1 MIQLKTN
8 RSAPSWANHQ
18 RAFVA
23 ARDRAAYSLRA
34 HAAHILRMLI
44 LVLVGLQF
52 VLVGLMLFTGH
63 VEIGGPIIGGVL
75 LVGFG
80 AAQFRR

>member
-8 RSAPSWANHQ
+8 SSAPSWASYQ
-18 RAFVA
+18 RTYVA
-23 ARDRAAYSLRA
+23 ARDRAAYGLRA
-34 HAAHILRMLI
+34 QAANILRMLI

-52 VLVGLMLFTGH
+52 VLVGLMLLTGR

-75 LVGFG
+75 LVAFG